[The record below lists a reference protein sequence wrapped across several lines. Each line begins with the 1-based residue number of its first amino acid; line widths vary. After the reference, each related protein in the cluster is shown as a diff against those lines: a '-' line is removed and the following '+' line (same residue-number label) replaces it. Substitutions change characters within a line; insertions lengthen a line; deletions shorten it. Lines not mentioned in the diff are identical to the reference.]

1 MSLLNSLIFF
11 SIVYRAK
18 SGRYIITWGHH
29 LFLLYIPIEK
39 RPMSFINGLIL
50 FSYIFRTKS
59 GHMLLLNG
67 LIFFS
72 IIYQAKSGRYII
84 TLRQHLFLLYRSN
97 EKRPLSDSLT
107 ASSISFIYTEVKA
120 AVFSW
125 LNEKNPP
132 VVTPLFILYHPLK
145 WLTWTNEREHQ
156 TNHWRE
162 KNVSS
167 KTNNGGINLN
177 VDLRKLLAQK

>member
-1 MSLLNSLIFF
+1 MAVTLLLEGIIYF
-11 SIVYRAK
+11 SYIYQSK
-18 SGRYIITWGHH
+18 SGRCH
-29 LFLLYIPIEK
+29 LLTASSYSHIYSERKAVICCYLTALSFSLLV
-39 RPMSFINGLIL
+39 
-50 FSYIFRTKS
+50 
-59 GHMLLLNG
+59 
-67 LIFFS
+67 
-72 IIYQAKSGRYII
+72 YQAKSGRYII

-97 EKRPLSDSLT
+97 EKRPLSHSLT

-145 WLTWTNEREHQ
+145 WLARTNEREHQ